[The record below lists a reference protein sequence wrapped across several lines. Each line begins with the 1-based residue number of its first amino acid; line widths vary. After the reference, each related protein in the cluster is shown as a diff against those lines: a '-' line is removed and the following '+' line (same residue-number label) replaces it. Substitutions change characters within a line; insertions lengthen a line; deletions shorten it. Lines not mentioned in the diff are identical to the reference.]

1 MKRRDKTFYATVG
14 RLIKN
19 GKISG
24 KVKQKRA
31 RRKKTK

>member
-24 KVKQKRA
+24 SKKKRA